1 MMTTERDN
9 RGWTLSRDAWDM
21 LLTRLDSIDARLDSI
36 DCRLPAR
43 DLCRDHTQQIDSLRR
58 RLWVQ
63 TGAIGMLGA
72 AIGAL
77 LRGLW

>member
-1 MMTTERDN
+1 MTTERGDQ
-9 RGWTLSRDAWDM
+9 RWTLGRDAWDM
-21 LLTRLDSIDARLDSI
+21 LLTRLDSIDARLTNI
-36 DCRLPAR
+36 DERLPAR
-43 DLCRDHTQQIDSLRR
+43 DLCRDHTRQIDSLRR

>member
-1 MMTTERDN
+1 MTTERGEQ
-9 RGWTLSRDAWDM
+9 RWTLSRDAWDM
-21 LLTRLDSIDARLDSI
+21 LIKRLESIDDRLTSI
-36 DCRLPAR
+36 DERLPAR

-63 TGAIGMLGA
+63 TGAIGVLGA